1 MQKQINALLDTI
13 AGLIMRG
20 ASTDDSTVSEEQVR
34 YVGKVSENPI
44 VYQQYLILYKNIY
57 S

>member
-13 AGLIMRG
+13 PGLIMRG
-20 ASTDDSTVSEEQVR
+20 DLTVSEEQVR
-34 YVGKVSENPI
+34 YVEKVSENPI
-44 VYQQYLILYKNIY
+44 VYQQYLILCKNIY